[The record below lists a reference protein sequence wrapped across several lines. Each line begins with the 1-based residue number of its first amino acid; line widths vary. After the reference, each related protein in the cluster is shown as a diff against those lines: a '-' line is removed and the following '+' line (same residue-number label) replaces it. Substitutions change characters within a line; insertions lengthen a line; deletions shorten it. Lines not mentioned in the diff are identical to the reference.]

1 VISNQVLKINSKGI
15 YAIII
20 YIVFIVYLG
29 IYYLLKGNIDFVMNG
44 TPGSAGPPQV
54 VLITTNLETLFGI
67 FALAFFIHN
76 IIVGIMKNNE
86 DASKNTRD
94 LAIAYVIDAVVYT
107 TLGVLGQI
115 AVAALFSEYNTTGS
129 MPIPHTVMDL
139 LVKTYLGTSGIGLF
153 NFIFSIIALC
163 FVLVQLTT
171 VIPILC
177 FFTRKQFFAFF
188 YETSQTIPDRQ
199 FYAFNIFYDV
209 SCLVVE
215 LLALDPSIV
224 ISLNGAVCGFFL
236 IYVIP
241 IYLHTECLYT
251 KTPELTQSLNINGSE
266 ISQASSPP
274 DNEQKLVANGINNQ
288 SGIEYDDCLDHKEL
302 RKDNKFMI
310 YGFYGFLGLI
320 GFTIMVAQLY
330 QLITS

>member
-1 VISNQVLKINSKGI
+1 
-15 YAIII
+15 
-20 YIVFIVYLG
+20 
-29 IYYLLKGNIDFVMNG
+29 
-44 TPGSAGPPQV
+44 
-54 VLITTNLETLFGI
+54 
-67 FALAFFIHN
+67 
-76 IIVGIMKNNE
+76 
-86 DASKNTRD
+86 
-94 LAIAYVIDAVVYT
+94 
-107 TLGVLGQI
+107 
-115 AVAALFSEYNTTGS
+115 
-129 MPIPHTVMDL
+129 
-139 LVKTYLGTSGIGLF
+139 
-153 NFIFSIIALC
+153 
-163 FVLVQLTT
+163 VQLTT

-188 YETSQTIPDRQ
+188 YDTAETIPDRQ

-241 IYLHTECLYT
+241 IYMHTECLYK
-251 KTPELTQSLNINGSE
+251 KTPVLTQSLNINGSDL
-266 ISQASSPP
+266 SQNSSLQ
-274 DNEQKLVANGINNQ
+274 DNEQKLVSNDILSPVANGINKQ
-288 SGIEYDDCLDHKEL
+288 SGIEYDECLDHKEL